1 MKQDKREKLTWRA
14 FQASFG
20 YPFRGNG
27 KFVFLVGAAMML
39 VARILAAKSIGF
51 LQAFGM
57 GGSLPALKGLLYGA
71 GSVCIYGY
79 MSLFFMSVVS
89 HAARGEAEL
98 PDWPEVRSWAEM
110 ARGAFVLGGTLLMS
124 FAPLLV
130 YHLASDSNTNGVW
143 FWVLACLGAFYGPMA
158 VLSVAIRDDLS
169 GVNPITVVCGIAR
182 TVPSYLALLWI
193 IPAVWALDRLAGRH
207 WAVSVLVA
215 AVTTY
220 CLLLGGLQLGLFY
233 KRSAKRLDWWPEG

>member
-1 MKQDKREKLTWRA
+1 MIPRKHWKLTW
-14 FQASFG
+14 QKMHSFFA

-27 KFVFLVGAAMML
+27 KFVCAVGAALML
-39 VARILAAKSIGF
+39 VARILAAKSIES

-57 GGSLPALKGLLYGA
+57 GGSLPALKGLLYAA

-79 MSLFFMSVVS
+79 VSLLVMSVMS
-89 HAARGEAEL
+89 HVARGEAEL
-98 PDWPEVRSWAEM
+98 PDWPDVRSWTEM

-130 YHLASDSNTNGVW
+130 YHLATDRNDVW

-169 GVNPITVVCGIAR
+169 GVNPITVVCSIAR
-182 TVPSYLALLWI
+182 TFPSYLALLWI
-193 IPAVWALDRLAGRH
+193 IPSIWALDRLAGRN
-207 WAVSVLVA
+207 WAVSVLA
-215 AVTTY
+215 AAITTY
-220 CLLLGGLQLGLFY
+220 CLLLGGLQLGLFC
-233 KRSAKRLDWWPEG
+233 KKNAKRLKWWPET